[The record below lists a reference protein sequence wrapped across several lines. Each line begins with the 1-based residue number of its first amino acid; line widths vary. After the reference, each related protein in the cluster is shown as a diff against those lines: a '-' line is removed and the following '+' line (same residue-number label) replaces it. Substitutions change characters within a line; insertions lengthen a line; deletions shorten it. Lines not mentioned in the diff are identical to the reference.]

1 LVEEQAHLGE
11 QIRAASENLD
21 RLSHT
26 NVFDDAF
33 HISWD
38 GHFATING
46 FRLGRLPSQPVEW
59 AEISAALGQAL
70 LLLATM
76 ARQTEYKF
84 QKSEDQRFFPPSFSL
99 LQRSCR
105 HCQRCPRLSLFAD
118 VFALFCLVRCCVA
131 GRYRLIPM
139 GSYSKLCR
147 ADDPSTTY
155 ELYGSND
162 LILGRL
168 FWYRRFDQA
177 LVWLLACIQEFAEFA
192 HAQDKAFTL
201 KYPYVPTVRATVES
215 KLQWRCSKYR
225 RYCLPISHKLL
236 FRLRLLIS
244 APVMLLLRIHG
255 DLIGGQSIKLQFNND
270 RAWSKALKYMLINL
284 KFMLGWTARRMATS
298 KQ

>member
-1 LVEEQAHLGE
+1 
-11 QIRAASENLD
+11 
-21 RLSHT
+21 
-26 NVFDDAF
+26 
-33 HISWD
+33 
-38 GHFATING
+38 
-46 FRLGRLPSQPVEW
+46 
-59 AEISAALGQAL
+59 
-70 LLLATM
+70 
-76 ARQTEYKF
+76 
-84 QKSEDQRFFPPSFSL
+84 
-99 LQRSCR
+99 
-105 HCQRCPRLSLFAD
+105 
-118 VFALFCLVRCCVA
+118 
-131 GRYRLIPM
+131 M

-201 KYPYVPTVRATVES
+201 KYPYVTPFREWEGDGGATKIGAVPAHF
-215 KLQWRCSKYR
+215 LT
-225 RYCLPISHKLL
+225 LL
-236 FRLRLLIS
+236 FVVCLLS
-244 APVMLLLRIHG
+244 LSCCVVLLLRIHG